1 MILMNTSVL
10 ACRSKDDPQD
20 ASSRMYAMVDLF
32 AGCGGLSLGFENAG
46 FTSVFVNELN
56 EDAIRTYLKNRRY
69 SLGGM
74 DFSENPDLHCNDAQ
88 ELQGKRLD
96 QLQADLASLPELG
109 FAIDRTASK
118 NAGGGSNLDIVTGGP
133 PCQGFSGIGHRR
145 SYSVDK
151 KNLPSNHLYGRM
163 AEIIRALR
171 PRTFLFENVRG
182 LLNSRWEREGSDFIW
197 PDVLAEFRRIE
208 GYEVR
213 WKLVYARD
221 YGVPQNRPR
230 VLMVG
235 VRKDVLA
242 STKRLNPAAHPE
254 DAVLCGFL
262 PAPAPNE
269 YPHLEE
275 LLSDLV
281 DPTIPD
287 ILRAQSFAS
296 GPFET
301 TRYPRAP
308 QSSIQKQLR
317 TPPRHWPDGKC
328 VPLTDHEYSK
338 HKANIVEKFDAM
350 LASGGEIPEEH
361 QTRKFSQ
368 RLLRR
373 QWGNQGP
380 TITAT
385 TLPDDYVHYSQPR
398 ILTVREWARLQLFP
412 DWYQFMGKR
421 TTGGLRRAGNPQEG
435 LFDREA
441 PKYTQIGNAVPVG
454 LAERVARHLR
464 GILDDALGKG

>member
-1 MILMNTSVL
+1 MHTASYL
-10 ACRSKDDPQD
+10 ACDTTEFRAQTPP
-20 ASSRMYAMVDLF
+20 SRIYTMVDLF

-56 EDAIRTYLKNRRY
+56 EDAISTYLKNRHY

-74 DFSENPDLHCNDAQ
+74 DFALNTDLHCKDAN

-96 QLQADLASLPELG
+96 QLQADLKSLPELE
-109 FAIDRTASK
+109 FTLDRITSK
-118 NAGGGSNLDIVTGGP
+118 KVGGGSNLDIITGGP

-145 SYSVDK
+145 SYNVDK
-151 KNLPSNHLYGRM
+151 KSLPSNHLYGRM

-182 LLNSRWEREGSDFIW
+182 LLKSRWERNGSDFIW

-208 GYEVR
+208 GYEIR
-213 WKLVYARD
+213 WKLVHARD

-230 VLMVG
+230 VLMIG
-235 VRKDVLA
+235 IRKDILA
-242 STKRLNPAAHPE
+242 ATRRLNPASHPE
-254 DAVLCGFL
+254 DAALCGFL
-262 PAPAPNE
+262 PSPIPE
-269 YPHLEE
+269 SYPHLED

-281 DPTIPD
+281 DPHIPS
-287 ILRAQSFAS
+287 ILRAQSFSS
-296 GPFET
+296 GPFLT
-301 TRYPRAP
+301 TTYPRKA
-308 QSSIQKQLR
+308 QTVIQKKLR
-317 TPPRHWPDGKC
+317 TAPKHWTNGKKIH
-328 VPLTDHEYSK
+328 LTDHEYSK
-338 HKANIVEKFDAM
+338 HKINIVQKFDAM
-350 LASGGEIPEEH
+350 LSSGGKIPEEFR
-361 QTRKFSQ
+361 TRKFSQ
-368 RLLRR
+368 RLLYP
-373 QWGNQGP
+373 QWGIQGP

-385 TLPDDYVHYSQPR
+385 TLPDDYVHYCQPR

-412 DWYQFMGKR
+412 DWYQFVGKR

-454 LAERVARHLR
+454 LAEHVARHLR
-464 GILDDALGKG
+464 SIIDDAIGK

>member
-1 MILMNTSVL
+1 MTIAQAELEAAANALSTG
-10 ACRSKDDPQD
+10 QI
-20 ASSRMYAMVDLF
+20 YAMVDLF

-46 FTSVFVNELN
+46 FTPVFVNELN
-56 EDAIRTYLKNRRY
+56 DDAQRTYLKNRHH
-69 SLGGM
+69 SLGGEV
-74 DFSENPDLHCNDAQ
+74 FSENRSLHCNDAH

-96 QLQADLASLPELG
+96 QLLADLATMPELR
-109 FAIDRTASK
+109 FQLDRSASPK
-118 NAGGGSNLDIVTGGP
+118 AGSGSNLDIVTGGP

-145 SYSVDK
+145 SYGVDK

-182 LLNSRWEREGSDFIW
+182 LLNSRWERDGSAFIW

-213 WKLVYARD
+213 WKLVHARD

-242 STKRLNPAAHPE
+242 ATKRLNPKAHPE

-262 PAPAPNE
+262 PAPRPNE

-281 DPTIPD
+281 DPAVPE
-287 ILRAQSFAS
+287 ILRSQRFSPGS
-296 GPFET
+296 FET
-301 TRYPRAP
+301 TRYPRLP
-308 QSSIQKQLR
+308 QTAIQRKLR
-317 TPPRHWPDGKC
+317 TAPKHWPEGKK

-412 DWYQFMGKR
+412 DWYQFAGKR

-441 PKYTQIGNAVPVG
+441 PKYTQIGNAVPVA
-454 LAERVARHLR
+454 LAESVAAHLR
-464 GILDDALGKG
+464 GIIDDALGRH